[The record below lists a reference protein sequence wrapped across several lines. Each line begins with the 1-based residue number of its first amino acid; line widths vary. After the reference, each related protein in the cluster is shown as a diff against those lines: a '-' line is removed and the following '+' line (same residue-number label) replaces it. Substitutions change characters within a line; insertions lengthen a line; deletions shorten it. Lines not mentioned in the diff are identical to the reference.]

1 MDLQGFNAAE
11 VEPTKPYEPLPA
23 GWYKCVITETE
34 ERTNKAQTGSYL
46 LVTLEVIE
54 GDHKGDKVFD
64 RLNLDNPNDKA
75 RDIAQRALS
84 AICRAVGVMTPRQ
97 SQELH
102 DKPLMVKVEV
112 KPGENGYGP
121 SNNIKG
127 YEAVNSSN
135 AQAAPAASSSTPP
148 WRR

>member
-1 MDLQGFNAAE
+1 MDLQGFDASQI
-11 VEPTKPYEPLPA
+11 EPTKPYEPLPA
-23 GWYKCVITETE
+23 GWYKCVITDTE
-34 ERTNKAQTGSYL
+34 ERTNRAQTGAYL

-54 GDHKGDKVFD
+54 GERKGSNVFD

-75 RDIAQRALS
+75 RDIAQRTLS
-84 AICRAVGVMTPRQ
+84 AICRAIGIMTPRN

-102 DKPLMVKVEV
+102 DKPLMALVEV

-127 YEAVNSSN
+127 YEAVSGGN
-135 AQAAPAASSSTPP
+135 AQATTAASSATPP